1 VESLTESDGLGIHIT
16 VRLGDTEVVRRLSAG
31 SVALLDLVNRQCKN
45 LVLGWII
52 QV

>member
-1 VESLTESDGLGIHIT
+1 VESLTDSDGLGIHIT
-16 VRLGDTEVVRRLSAG
+16 VRLGDTEVVRRRSPG
-31 SVALLDLVNRQCKN
+31 SLALWVLVNKQCRN